1 MVSWKEP
8 ERTSIAAP
16 AVEVLLLEMSN
27 TLKLLGRLRNSYCK
41 GLSTPSQTSSSLLH
55 GPGLGVGKGVGVG
68 ESDGERGGEG
78 VGEGGRER
86 EEEAEG
92 EGNTRGEDTAEETA
106 GEK

>member
-27 TLKLLGRLRNSYCK
+27 TLKLLGRVRTSYCK
-41 GLSTPSQTSSSLLH
+41 GLSTPLQTSSSLLH
-55 GPGLGVGKGVGVG
+55 RPGLGVVVG
-68 ESDGERGGEG
+68 DGEGD
-78 VGEGGRER
+78 RER
-86 EEEAEG
+86 EVEAEG
-92 EGNTRGEDTAEETA
+92 EGKTTGDDTAEETA